1 MRKVE
6 LTMNEQKKYE
16 VIKKLKETNGNKR
29 RAAVELGCSLR
40 HVNRMLKGYEARG
53 KEFFSHGNKGRKPA
67 ITIADG
73 TKSEILLLYENKYDG
88 ANIRHFTEL
97 LAKHE
102 DIRVSEGTVRNLF
115 LAHDRLSPKA
125 WKRTRRALSAR
136 LREQKKTAASQKTE
150 AELQAKI
157 LAAEDAHPTR
167 PRCAYAGEMVQMDA
181 SVHLWFGQ
189 SKTHLH
195 AAIDDATG
203 MIVGAFF
210 DHQETLHGYY
220 RVFQQILEQYGI
232 PYMFYTDRRTVFEY
246 KKKASPGIE
255 EDTFTQFAYACRQLG
270 VDLKTTSVPQ
280 AKGRVERLFETLQSR
295 LPVEMR
301 LAGVQTIEQANEFLN
316 HYIKEFNARFAL
328 PLNTTTSVFEEQP
341 GSEKIDLILSV
352 LTPRVVD
359 AGHCIRFDNRR
370 YRMLDESGIRT
381 DHYRGTKVL
390 VIQTL
395 SGKLFCSAGERVY
408 ALEEIPHAEAVSRNF
423 NTAEEIAES
432 KKPKRQNIPSMGHP
446 WRKDNFMKHVHSMTG
461 RETDWAC

>member
-29 RAAVELGCSLR
+29 RAAVELGCTLR
-40 HVNRMLKGYEARG
+40 HVNRMLKGYETHG
-53 KEFFSHGNKGRKPA
+53 KAFFSHGNRGRKPA
-67 ITIADG
+67 ITIADR

-97 LAKHE
+97 LAEHE
-102 DIRVSEGTVRNLF
+102 GIRVSEGTVRNLF

-125 WKRTRRALSAR
+125 WKRTRKALSAR
-136 LREQKKTAASQKTE
+136 LREQKEAAVSQKAE
-150 AELQAKI
+150 AELQAQI

-167 PRCAYAGEMVQMDA
+167 PRCAYAGEMIQMDA
-181 SVHLWFGQ
+181 SVHLWFGR

-220 RVFQQILEQYGI
+220 RVFRQILEQYGI

-255 EDTFTQFAYACRQLG
+255 EDTFTQFSYACRQLG

-395 SGKLFCSAGERVY
+395 SGKLFCSAGDRVY

-432 KKPKRQNIPSMGHP
+432 KKPKRQNIPSMNHP
-446 WRKDNFMKHVHSMTG
+446 WRKDNFMKHVYAMNG
-461 RETDWAC
+461 NETAWAV